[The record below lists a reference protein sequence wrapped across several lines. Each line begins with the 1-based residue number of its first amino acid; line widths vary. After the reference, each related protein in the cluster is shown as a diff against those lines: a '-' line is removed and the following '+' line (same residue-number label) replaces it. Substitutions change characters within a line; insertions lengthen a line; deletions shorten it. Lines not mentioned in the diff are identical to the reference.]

1 MSESNHFLQLS
12 ETIKKSPI
20 LFLSVSGV
28 SIVFQ
33 CEVLALHENNIVLKN
48 TIPYEYINAVKKS
61 EAFDLQL
68 GSFRLQATSI
78 QSNGKDIIF
87 PFSDIS
93 SIENS
98 RKSSRFTFSPQENV
112 ACEIV
117 NPYDKKTILRKQLL
131 DMSSSGL
138 SLITFYESDLFTKDL
153 QLTLTILIEG
163 RLYSRR
169 QGFVVYSRVIC
180 DTKGQLKKHIGIK
193 TA

>member
-1 MSESNHFLQLS
+1 MNDSNNFLQLS
-12 ETIKKSPI
+12 EAIKKSPV

-33 CEVLALHENNIVLKN
+33 CEVITLHENSIVLKN
-48 TIPYEYINAVKKS
+48 SIPYEYINAVKKS
-61 EAFDLQL
+61 ELFDLQL
-68 GSFRLQATSI
+68 GSLRLQSTSI

-87 PFSDIS
+87 PFNDIS
-93 SIENS
+93 SIENT

-112 ACEIV
+112 ACELV

-138 SLITFYESDLFTKDL
+138 SLITFYESNLFTKDL
-153 QLTLTILIEG
+153 KLNLTILIEG
-163 RLYSRR
+163 RLYSKRE
-169 QGFVVYSRVIC
+169 GTVVYSRIIC
-180 DTKGQLKKHIGIK
+180 DTKGRLKKHIGIK

>member
-1 MSESNHFLQLS
+1 MSLNHHLQLD
-12 ETIKKSPI
+12 EAIKKNPI

-33 CEVLALHENNIVLKN
+33 CEILSLQENSLILKN
-48 TIPYEYINAVKKS
+48 TIPYEYINAVRHSKV
-61 EAFDLQL
+61 FDLQV
-68 GSFRLQATSI
+68 GSFRLQTDKI
-78 QSNGKDIIF
+78 KSNGKDLIF
-87 PFSDIS
+87 PFTDIS

-112 ACEIV
+112 ACEII
-117 NPYDKKTILRKQLL
+117 NPYDRQTILRKQLL

-138 SLITFYESDLFTKDL
+138 SLITFYESNLFTKDL
-153 QLTLTILIEG
+153 KLSLTILIEG
-163 RLYSRR
+163 RLYSKRE
-169 QGFVVYSRVIC
+169 GSVVYSRIIC

>member
-1 MSESNHFLQLS
+1 MNDSNNFLQLS
-12 ETIKKSPI
+12 EAIKKSPI

-33 CEVLALHENNIVLKN
+33 CEVITLHENSIVLKN
-48 TIPYEYINAVKKS
+48 SIPYEYINAVKKS
-61 EAFDLQL
+61 ELFDLQL
-68 GSFRLQATSI
+68 GSLRLQSTSI

-87 PFSDIS
+87 PFNDIS
-93 SIENS
+93 SIEDT

-112 ACEIV
+112 ACELV

-138 SLITFYESDLFTKDL
+138 SLITFYESNLFTKDL
-153 QLTLTILIEG
+153 KLNLTILIEG
-163 RLYSRR
+163 RLYSKRV
-169 QGFVVYSRVIC
+169 GTVVYSRIIC
-180 DTKGQLKKHIGIK
+180 DTKGRLKKHIGIK